1 MGPFFPYSL
10 MVQGSSVPSALAPDS
25 MDITL

>member
-10 MVQGSSVPSALAPDS
+10 MVQGSSVPSVLAPDS